1 VSRRFDGHVA
11 IVTGAARGV
20 GGCAVDQLVAEGARV
35 VACDLRGN
43 ELEARFGSLGGAVRC
58 VVADASSAE
67 ACEHL
72 VDAATETF
80 GGLDLVFA
88 NAGVTLRAPLEETS
102 DELWQRLIEA
112 NLASVFRAARAAAPA
127 LRARGGGAIVANA
140 SINALKGNLDLVAYS
155 AAKAGVL
162 GVVRALALELA
173 PDGIRVN
180 AVCPGTIDTPM
191 TTEDLARTGDP
202 EAALAAVVRKHP
214 LGRLATADEVARA
227 ALFLGSPDAT
237 FVTGVALPVD
247 GGRHIA

>member
-1 VSRRFDGHVA
+1 VSERFAGHVA

-20 GGCAVDQLVAEGARV
+20 GGRAVELLVAEGARV
-35 VACDLRGN
+35 VAADLRGD
-43 ELEARFGSLGGAVRC
+43 ELAARFGGLAAQVRR
-58 VVADASSAE
+58 VVADVSTTAGCEELVAE
-67 ACEHL
+67 A
-72 VDAATETF
+72 TEPF

-88 NAGVTLRAPLEETS
+88 NAGVTLRAPLDDTS
-102 DELWQRLIEA
+102 DELWRQLIDA
-112 NLASVFRAARAAAPA
+112 NLASVFRAARAAVPA

-173 PDGIRVN
+173 PDRIRVN

-191 TTEDLARTGDP
+191 TDEDLSRTADP
-202 EAALAAVVRKHP
+202 EAARAAVVRKHP
-214 LGRLATADEVARA
+214 LGRLASADEVARA
-227 ALFLGSPDAT
+227 ALFLGSSDAA
-237 FVTGVALPVD
+237 FITGVALPVD